1 MDPLGAPSLVIND
14 ERKPDQRFPFG
25 LEVTRAFE
33 DEQLQLSGDTA
44 TFTARMTERAA
55 TGAITS
61 RVSQTWV
68 RRSGS
73 WQLQEARI
81 APDNQTTNF
90 PR

>member
-1 MDPLGAPSLVIND
+1 MDPLGAPSLVVND
-14 ERKPDQRFPFG
+14 ERRPDEKFPFG

-33 DEQLQLSGDTA
+33 EEHLELSGDIG

-55 TGAITS
+55 TGLVVS

-68 RRSGS
+68 RRAGE
-73 WQLQEARI
+73 WRLQEARI
-81 APDNQTTNF
+81 TREGQTPSS